1 MKKWI
6 LTSALMIFVLTT
18 QIALAAIEKEYTF
31 TTTDADYA
39 KKTIA
44 ELGSGDMKDIPKQIK
59 AGWFKVSEASDITY
73 TLKSKIEPEEVVY
86 ENLLEKKLPE
96 DAEQIEKDG
105 KTLKL
110 ADTKWESADRTALT
124 GTRTIKGSDEKPVF
138 PETKEVS
145 APLSDGTVITAT
157 CRLKSVQQTGS
168 SYAKKFAVTA
178 KFIGEPDVDY
188 YDFGGKEI
196 PNNPS
201 SPAFEGYESAILKAL
216 GINPSSYKITDAK
229 WTSDYK
235 EENGNTVRYA
245 EFSGLRKAKDWTAY
259 YEEELTESSPNLEVY
274 TATCKYGSAETV
286 YTVTAKVSYDK
297 TRFST
302 FGIVAIGSAAV
313 IVAAAL
319 IILILALLRRK
330 GGFENRRNQ

>member
-1 MKKWI
+1 MKKRI
-6 LTSALMIFVLTT
+6 LAAALMMFVLTT
-18 QIALAAIEKEYTF
+18 QFASAAIEKEYTF

-39 KKTIA
+39 MKTV
-44 ELGSGDMKDIPKQIK
+44 EDLGKGEMKDIPKQIK
-59 AGWFKVSEASDITY
+59 AGWFKVSEASGITY
-73 TLKSKIEPEEVVY
+73 TLERKVDPEEVVY

-105 KTLKL
+105 KVLKL

-124 GTRTIKGSDEKPVF
+124 GTRTIKGSDEKPAF

-145 APLSDGTVITAT
+145 ASLSDGTVITAT
-157 CRLKSVQQTGS
+157 CRLKSVQQSGS
-168 SYAKKFAVTA
+168 SYAKPFTVTA
-178 KFIGEPDVDY
+178 RFVGEPDVDY
-188 YDFGGKEI
+188 YEFGGKEI

-216 GINPSSYKITDAK
+216 GLNPNSYKINSGK

-259 YEEELTESSPNLEVY
+259 YEEVMTESSPNLEVY
-274 TATCKYGSAETV
+274 TATCKYGSKETV
-286 YTVTAKVSYDK
+286 YTITAKVTYDK
-297 TRFST
+297 SRFT
-302 FGIVAIGSAAV
+302 ALGIIAVGSAAV
-313 IVAAAL
+313 IIAAVF
-319 IILILALLRRK
+319 IVLILALIKRK
-330 GGFENRRNQ
+330 GGTENERA